1 MPEPQ
6 YIVAQVVS
14 GGQYTILQQ
23 LWVRFPIM
31 EGHFSWNRAET
42 LQITVDFAI
51 KAGLWLRLV
60 KEYTSDANLRV
71 GVVQN

>member
-1 MPEPQ
+1 MSTPQ
-6 YIVAQVVS
+6 SIVAQVVR

-23 LWVRFPIM
+23 SWVPVPIM

-60 KEYTSDANLRV
+60 KEYTSDANSRV